1 MFFLGEK
8 THDIFT
14 ISTGHRTAIP
24 SNFFEESQQQK
35 NAKREAPEMG
45 SVWANRAQCWL
56 KLGDHEKVLSG
67 YRGVRVAELAIFFLG
82 EAKRFGQDGEGWNWN
97 YLDVSWMID
106 DL

>member
-1 MFFLGEK
+1 
-8 THDIFT
+8 
-14 ISTGHRTAIP
+14 
-24 SNFFEESQQQK
+24 
-35 NAKREAPEMG
+35 MG

-67 YRGVRVAELAIFFLG
+67 YRGGGFEWPNWPFFFLG